1 MDGELI
7 YEIGDNKLVYTDGDY
22 DYPEITKVVEV
33 DSDNSYYVDYAK
45 EAIINGEKQ
54 GNQIKD
60 IIETYSYVLGE
71 ENIRT
76 EIKRPVEADKRF
88 DRSKLNDRGN
98 RSESSGAD
106 SDSRKDVRFSIDG

>member
-22 DYPEITKVVEV
+22 DYPQISKVVEIND
-33 DSDNSYYVDYAK
+33 DSPEWVNYIKGEIFDAENRNEVENLIKTYEEVFGQK
-45 EAIINGEKQ
+45 TIRTTNG
-54 GNQIKD
+54 GS
-60 IIETYSYVLGE
+60 IETYRGNE
-71 ENIRT
+71 KIR
-76 EIKRPVEADKRF
+76 
-88 DRSKLNDRGN
+88 SNDSRN